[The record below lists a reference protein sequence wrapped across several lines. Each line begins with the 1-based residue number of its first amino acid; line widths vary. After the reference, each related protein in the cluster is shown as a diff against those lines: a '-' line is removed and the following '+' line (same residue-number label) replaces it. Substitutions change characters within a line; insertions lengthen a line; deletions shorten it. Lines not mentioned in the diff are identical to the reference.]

1 MYDFIGLSN
10 FNHKPNMDILCAIN
24 QLNPH
29 YFHWYFFFYLIQ
41 SVVDL
46 SQVRGDI

>member
-1 MYDFIGLSN
+1 MIIGLSN
-10 FNHKPNMDILCAIN
+10 FNHKPNMYICAIN
-24 QLNPH
+24 QFDPH
-29 YFHWYFFFYLIQ
+29 YFHWYFFFHFIQ